1 MNYPLKHISI
11 RVPWHDT
18 GWDGR
23 VCAAPRLNGACL
35 KLKGIAEKRDDDA
48 EVAGPLGRAAA
59 WQTCGSSGTCS
70 ERCILMV
77 TTVLNCPSDYAAS
90 HENVA

>member
-23 VCAAPRLNGACL
+23 VCADALDYDGDSSVDCACL
-35 KLKGIAEKRDDDA
+35 KLKHIAEDRDEDA
-48 EVAGPLGRAAA
+48 EESKVDGFSLHAFHTGAPEDRAGLEQLCR
-59 WQTCGSSGTCS
+59 
-70 ERCILMV
+70 
-77 TTVLNCPSDYAAS
+77 
-90 HENVA
+90 